1 MFFADS
7 YIDPGTEVIFGV
19 KGKVVNVFVMP

>member
-7 YIDPGTEVIFGV
+7 YIDPSTEMIFGV
-19 KGKVVNVFVMP
+19 KGKVVSVFVIP